1 MGKIV
6 YQIFSE
12 EYLGIGNFKRHFITD
27 FTNEIDAMNK
37 LKELN
42 KKANGDV
49 YFIMKIKKYP

>member
-12 EYLGIGNFKRHFITD
+12 EHLGTCNFKRHFIED

-37 LKELN
+37 LRELN

-49 YFIMKIKKYP
+49 YFIMRVVVYP